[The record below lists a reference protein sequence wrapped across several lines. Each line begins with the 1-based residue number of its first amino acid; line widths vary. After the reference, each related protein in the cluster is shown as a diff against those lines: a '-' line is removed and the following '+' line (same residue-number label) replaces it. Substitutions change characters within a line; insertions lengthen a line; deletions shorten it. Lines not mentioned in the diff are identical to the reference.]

1 MSNQSFKEKIAVPY
15 AEALID
21 HAQSLNLLNEATKD
35 LSLISTVLSES
46 KDLQIILQNPLI
58 NSFTKKEI
66 LKQLFENQIN
76 NFVMNFLLV
85 LVDRQRVSF
94 LHSIIK
100 KYLELIYVLESTTI
114 AELYSAIDVTEIQQ
128 ESLIQKIK
136 SMTNSN
142 QVKLV
147 IRKDADLI
155 GGFVIKIGSKIIDA
169 SLAGKLKRI
178 SLYLDTN

>member
-1 MSNQSFKEKIAVPY
+1 MSNQSFKEKITTPY

-21 HAQSLNLLNEATKD
+21 HAQSLNLLAEATKD
-35 LSLISTVLSES
+35 LSSISTVLSES
-46 KDLQIILQNPLI
+46 KDLQALLQNPLI
-58 NSFTKKEI
+58 NGFIKKEI

-85 LVDRQRVSF
+85 LVDRRRVSI
-94 LHSIIK
+94 LYSIIQ
-100 KYLELIYVLESTTI
+100 KYLELIYVLESITI
-114 AELYSAIDVTEIQQ
+114 AELYCAIDITEIQQ

-136 SMTNSN
+136 FMTNSN

-147 IRKDADLI
+147 IRKDTDLI

-169 SLAGKLKRI
+169 SLAGKLKRM

>member
-1 MSNQSFKEKIAVPY
+1 MSNQSFKEKIAIPY
-15 AEALID
+15 AEALIY
-21 HAQSLNLLNEATKD
+21 HAQSLNLLTEATKD
-35 LSLISTVLSES
+35 LSSISTILSES
-46 KDLQIILQNPLI
+46 KDLQIFLQNPLI
-58 NSFTKKEI
+58 NGSIKKEI

-76 NFVMNFLLV
+76 NFVMNFLLI
-85 LVDRQRVSF
+85 LVDRRRVSL
-94 LHSIIK
+94 LHSIIQ

-114 AELYSAIDVTEIQQ
+114 AELYSAIDMTEIQQ

-136 SMTNSN
+136 LMTKSN

-147 IRKDADLI
+147 MRKDTDLI

-169 SLAGKLKRI
+169 SLAGKLKRM

>member
-1 MSNQSFKEKIAVPY
+1 MSNQNFREKIATPY

-21 HAQSLNLLNEATKD
+21 HAQSLSLLTEATKD
-35 LSLISTVLSES
+35 LSSISTVLSES
-46 KDLQIILQNPLI
+46 KDLQTLLQNPLI
-58 NSFTKKEI
+58 NGFIKKDI
-66 LKQLFENQIN
+66 LKRLFENQIN

-85 LVDRQRVSF
+85 LVDKRRVS
-94 LHSIIK
+94 LLQSIIQ
-100 KYLELIYVLESTTI
+100 KYLQLIYILESTTI
-114 AELYSAIDVTEIQQ
+114 AELYSAIDITETQQ
-128 ESLIQKIK
+128 ESLVQKIK
-136 SMTNSN
+136 LMTNSN

-169 SLAGKLKRI
+169 SIAGKLKRI